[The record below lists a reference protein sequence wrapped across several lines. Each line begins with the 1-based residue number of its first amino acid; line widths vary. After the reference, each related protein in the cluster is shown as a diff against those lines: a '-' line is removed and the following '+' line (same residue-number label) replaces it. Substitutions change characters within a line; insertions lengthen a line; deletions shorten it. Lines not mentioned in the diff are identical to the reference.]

1 MIFRKEYD
9 RLALRGMRFDCI
21 IGILDHERTTPQPVE
36 LDVVL
41 HFHMRRAA
49 HEGQITH
56 TIDYGRVVG
65 ELQFILVAAR
75 FLLLESAAE
84 AIAAWLLMPPSL
96 DVPRPQVEEVEVK
109 LAKPRALAGRAVPE
123 IAIRR
128 QRGDF
133 PPNLE
138 VKPFGFVDVVFES
151 PECGVYRERM
161 SSRSAAACCFRARPW
176 PLAWP
181 TSGRAITRTAGKTRP
196 TSSRASCASTGPSSS
211 TPTRSRW
218 TCPSAISCAR
228 SPRPFSDAR
237 GCAIHGHDRVH
248 RHGDHGA
255 EHGWASARGRP
266 LAARVQS
273 HPSEG

>member
-84 AIAAWLLMPPSL
+84 ALAAWLLMPPSL

-109 LAKPRALAGRAVPE
+109 LAKPRALTGRAVPE

-128 QRGDF
+128 QRTDF

-151 PECGVYRERM
+151 PECGVYRER
-161 SSRSAAACCFRARPW
+161 
-176 PLAWP
+176 
-181 TSGRAITRTAGKTRP
+181 I
-196 TSSRASCASTGPSSS
+196 
-211 TPTRSRW
+211 
-218 TCPSAISCAR
+218 
-228 SPRPFSDAR
+228 SPRTVLPT
-237 GCAIHGHDRVH
+237 HVH
-248 RHGDHGA
+248 RHLDEMELTLGSGLLLQGA
-255 EHGWASARGRP
+255 PVAAGVAHEWPRNHPHRWENPTDVEQSFLCVDRP
-266 LAARVQS
+266 KFIHTDEVEVDVPVGELVRTPPES
-273 HPSEG
+273 YF

>member
-84 AIAAWLLMPPSL
+84 AIAAWLLCPPSL

-123 IAIRR
+123 IVIRR
-128 QRGDF
+128 QRTDF

-151 PECGVYRERM
+151 PECGVYRER
-161 SSRSAAACCFRARPW
+161 
-176 PLAWP
+176 
-181 TSGRAITRTAGKTRP
+181 I
-196 TSSRASCASTGPSSS
+196 
-211 TPTRSRW
+211 
-218 TCPSAISCAR
+218 
-228 SPRPFSDAR
+228 SPRTVLPT
-237 GCAIHGHDRVH
+237 HVH
-248 RHGDHGA
+248 RHLDEMELTLGSGLLLQGTPVAAGVAHEWPRNHPHRWENPTDV
-255 EHGWASARGRP
+255 EQSFLCVDRP
-266 LAARVQS
+266 KFIHTDEVEVDVPVGELVRT
-273 HPSEG
+273 PPEIYF

>member
-84 AIAAWLLMPPSL
+84 AIAAWLLCPPSL

-128 QRGDF
+128 QRTDF

-138 VKPFGFVDVVFES
+138 VQPFGFVDVVFES
-151 PECGVYRERM
+151 PECGVYRER
-161 SSRSAAACCFRARPW
+161 
-176 PLAWP
+176 
-181 TSGRAITRTAGKTRP
+181 I
-196 TSSRASCASTGPSSS
+196 
-211 TPTRSRW
+211 
-218 TCPSAISCAR
+218 
-228 SPRPFSDAR
+228 SPRTVLPT
-237 GCAIHGHDRVH
+237 HVH
-248 RHGDHGA
+248 RHLDEMELTLGSGLLLQGTPVAAGVAHEWPRNHPHRWENPTDV
-255 EHGWASARGRP
+255 EQSFLCVDRP
-266 LAARVQS
+266 KFIHTDEVEVDVPVGELVRT
-273 HPSEG
+273 PPEIYF

>member
-84 AIAAWLLMPPSL
+84 AIAAWLLCPPSL
-96 DVPRPQVEEVEVK
+96 DVPRPQVEEVEVR

-123 IAIRR
+123 IGIRR
-128 QRGDF
+128 QRTDF

-151 PECGVYRERM
+151 PECGVYRER
-161 SSRSAAACCFRARPW
+161 
-176 PLAWP
+176 
-181 TSGRAITRTAGKTRP
+181 I
-196 TSSRASCASTGPSSS
+196 
-211 TPTRSRW
+211 
-218 TCPSAISCAR
+218 
-228 SPRPFSDAR
+228 SPRTVLPT
-237 GCAIHGHDRVH
+237 HVH
-248 RHGDHGA
+248 RHLDEMELTLGSGLLLQGTPVAAGVAHAWPRNHPHRWENPTDV
-255 EHGWASARGRP
+255 EQSFLCVDRP
-266 LAARVQS
+266 KFIHTDEVEVDVPVGELVRT
-273 HPSEG
+273 PPEIYF

>member
-151 PECGVYRERM
+151 PECGVYRER
-161 SSRSAAACCFRARPW
+161 
-176 PLAWP
+176 
-181 TSGRAITRTAGKTRP
+181 I
-196 TSSRASCASTGPSSS
+196 
-211 TPTRSRW
+211 
-218 TCPSAISCAR
+218 
-228 SPRPFSDAR
+228 SPRTVLPT
-237 GCAIHGHDRVH
+237 HVH
-248 RHGDHGA
+248 RHLDEMELTLGSGLLLQGA
-255 EHGWASARGRP
+255 PVAAGVAHEWPRNHPHRWENPTDVEQSFLCVDRP
-266 LAARVQS
+266 KFIHTDEVEVDVPVGELVRTKPES
-273 HPSEG
+273 YF